1 MKVVLSLLLI
11 NTGIIC
17 SLAAQAPLQTAGPS
31 FSSKDT
37 TKADVVAIAS
47 LQTFPV
53 GFDLKGLQQD
63 TIVKAEQVQI
73 ADAPLPAPIQD
84 WHNPPGY
91 LGSSR
96 PAGTMTRHKP
106 LKAKKYQRPKPNRCY
121 TF

>member
-1 MKVVLSLLLI
+1 MLLALLGINLTVV
-11 NTGIIC
+11 
-17 SLAAQAPLQTAGPS
+17 AQTPLKTAGPS

-53 GFDLKGLQQD
+53 GFDLQSLQQD
-63 TIVKAEQVQI
+63 TLAKVEKGEKAVS
-73 ADAPLPAPIQD
+73 PLPSPIQD

-96 PAGTMTRHKP
+96 PTGAMTRHKL
-106 LKAKKYQRPKPNRCY
+106 LKAKKYQRPRPNRCY